1 MAYSHEV
8 REAVRNAYVHDR
20 LPLEAAAERVGVSY
34 SAAQAWKRKA
44 KEEGQCWDKARAAA
58 RMSSGGLGDLTTQ
71 LLEDFAIL
79 FQTTVE
85 QIRDAD
91 ADPLKKAEAIS
102 RLSDAYTKTM
112 RAATKGAPEIGRLA
126 MALEVLDLLAKFV
139 RTNHPEHAE
148 ALINVLEPFG
158 ATLAKIYG

>member
-1 MAYSHEV
+1 MAYSQDI
-8 REAVRNAYVHDR
+8 REAVRQAYVQDR

-34 SAAQAWKRKA
+34 SAAQGWKRQAKA
-44 KEEGQCWDKARAAA
+44 DGQCWDKARAAS
-58 RMSSGGLGDLTTQ
+58 RMSSGGLGELTTQ
-71 LLEDFAIL
+71 LLEDFALL
-79 FQTTVE
+79 FQSTVE

-126 MALEVLDLLAKFV
+126 MALEVLDLLARFV
-139 RTNHPEHAE
+139 RAEHPEHAE
-148 ALINVLEPFG
+148 ALISVLEPFG
-158 ATLAKIYG
+158 RTLATTYG